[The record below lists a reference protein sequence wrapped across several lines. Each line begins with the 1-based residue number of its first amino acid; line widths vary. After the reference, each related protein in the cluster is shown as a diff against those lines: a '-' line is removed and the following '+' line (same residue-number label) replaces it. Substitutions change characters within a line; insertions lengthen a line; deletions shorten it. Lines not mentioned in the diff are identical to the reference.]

1 MDAVKSWLQDRK
13 NLPVVVAGTAVIL
26 VAVVFL
32 LLRLSA
38 TSSTN
43 TASTPPADMPAAGAG
58 GPSPA
63 GVPEAGGGPG
73 MPGGASPATPAATPA
88 VSKEALLP
96 YRKDPFK
103 PFTRKPNRTQ
113 ILISMLPS
121 ISHVRIAPAPVKK
134 LGAVE
139 VVTETLPPQPVRRMA
154 GVLMNSKISA
164 ILETDG
170 RSDIVT
176 PGMVVNRSGS
186 RVRVESITPDQ
197 IVLKTLDT
205 KKPFTVRV
213 NLQGS
218 IVTSDSD
225 ESPVGGG
232 DGVIAPIM

>member
-1 MDAVKSWLQDRK
+1 MPGEPGA
-13 NLPVVVAGTAVIL
+13 AA
-26 VAVVFL
+26 
-32 LLRLSA
+32 
-38 TSSTN
+38 
-43 TASTPPADMPAAGAG
+43 PAAA
-58 GPSPA
+58 
-63 GVPEAGGGPG
+63 
-73 MPGGASPATPAATPA
+73 PA

-96 YRKDPFK
+96 FRKDPFK
-103 PFTRKPNRTQ
+103 PFAVRKPDRTQ
-113 ILISMLPS
+113 VLISMLPS
-121 ISHVRIAPAPVKK
+121 ISHVRIAPAPVKR

-139 VVTETLPPQPVRRMA
+139 VVNETLPPQPVRRMA

-170 RSDIVT
+170 SSDIVT

-218 IVTSDSD
+218 IVSSDSD
-225 ESPVGGG
+225 ESAG
-232 DGVIAPIM
+232 DGAIAPIM